1 MTTDVLLVG
10 GGTAGHVIP
19 AIATAQALTRLDP
32 DLEVAFAGL
41 SGSIEER
48 LVHAAG
54 FPFHQVTAVPLPRR
68 PSPALISVLPMLARS
83 RRRAA
88 RLLSE
93 LGVRTVVSFGGYV
106 SLPIALATKGRMPL
120 IVHEQN
126 SRPGLA
132 NRLACRSARHV
143 AVSFPSSIERMP
155 DPDRCR
161 FTGNPVQQGLRDLDV
176 VGRRAAARERF
187 GLSLTRPTLLV
198 FGGSQGAQSINNAV
212 IGAVEAWRR
221 LGVQVLHVTGPRGH
235 EASMEAWRAVGIEP
249 EADGSDVRIYA
260 FLDDMADA
268 YAAADV
274 VVARAGATTI
284 AELTVLGI
292 PSVLVPYPHA
302 TADHQ
307 RANAAALVHVGAAMM
322 LDDADLDAV
331 ALAAA
336 VEPLFTDPAIAGAMA
351 LAARAW
357 GRPDAADGLAA
368 IVLTA
373 LAAVPRRVAGTD
385 PSTPPAG
392 AVASGA
398 EEREVTPG
406 DMEGSARDLGGT
418 DGDGRSDG

>member
-19 AIATAQALTRLDP
+19 AIATAQALQRLDP
-32 DLEVAFAGL
+32 ALEVAFAGL
-41 SGSIEER
+41 AGSIEER

-54 FPFHQVTAVPLPRR
+54 FPFHRVTAVPLPRR
-68 PSPALISVLPMLARS
+68 PTAALITLLPLLARS

-88 RLLSE
+88 RLLVE

-106 SLPIALATKGRMPL
+106 SLPIALAAKGRLPL

-132 NRLACRSARHV
+132 NRIASRSAQYV

-155 DPDRCR
+155 DPSRCR
-161 FTGNPVQQGLRDLDV
+161 FTGNPVQHRLRDLDV
-176 VGRRAAARERF
+176 VGQRAAARERF
-187 GLSLTRPTLLV
+187 GLSLARPTLLV
-198 FGGSQGAQSINNAV
+198 FGGSQGAQSINAAV
-212 IGAVEAWRR
+212 IGAVSAWRD
-221 LGVQVLHVTGPRGH
+221 LGVQILHVTGPRGY
-235 EASMEAWRAVGIEP
+235 ESSMTAWRAAGVDP
-249 EADGSDVRIYA
+249 EAVGGDVRLYA

-292 PSVLVPYPHA
+292 PSVLIPYPHA

-307 RANAAALVHVGAAMM
+307 RTNAAALVAVGAARS
-322 LDDADLDAV
+322 LEDDDLDADTIV
-331 ALAAA
+331 AA
-336 VEPLFTDPAIAGAMA
+336 VEPLFTRPEIAGVMS

-357 GRPDAADGLAA
+357 GRPDAAEGLAA
-368 IVLTA
+368 II
-373 LAAVPRRVAGTD
+373 LASVDAEQRTR
-385 PSTPPAG
+385 PADG
-392 AVASGA
+392 A
-398 EEREVTPG
+398 
-406 DMEGSARDLGGT
+406 
-418 DGDGRSDG
+418 SDA